1 MISTTEKPSRFSACT
16 PTYNAQFV
24 TVTKENMSFGLGRHA
39 CPGRFFAANEI
50 KLILARMLLEFD
62 FRMPEGQEKRFDNIV
77 MAHSMVPDSKR
88 EILVRRVSH

>member
-1 MISTTEKPSRFSACT
+1 MHA
-16 PTYNAQFV
+16 YNAQFV

-62 FRMPEGQEKRFDNIV
+62 FSMPEGQEKRFVNLV
-77 MAHSMVPDSKR
+77 VATSMVRDSKR
-88 EILVRRVSH
+88 EILVRSVKH